1 MPKSNIELLIVD
13 DSPIACK
20 LLKFVAESDPSI
32 KVIGCCSNG
41 LEAIEFLKKG
51 TPDVIL
57 MDIHMPILD
66 GFETTRRIM
75 ASRPIPIIICSADYN
90 KNDTVKSFQALEAG
104 ALAILE
110 KPPAPAHKGFE
121 AAVKSFVDIIKTV
134 SDVKLITRKVTPTPY
149 IAPQKKELPIPEATF
164 EAIAI
169 GASLGG
175 PQALQTILSMLKA
188 PLSVPVF
195 IAQHIA
201 SDFAE
206 GLAVWLKG
214 ATGFDCVV
222 PKEGETISAAKVYI
236 APGCSSMQITKQG
249 RFRIKNDLSEEEI
262 STSISSLFQSVGE
275 VYGSRAIGVI
285 LTGMGRDGV
294 DGLLSMK
301 GKGALTIAQSEN
313 DCLMFGMPKEAI
325 QSNAASVMLDLKEIP
340 VYLERVLNK
349 QKSSILN

>member
-13 DSPIACK
+13 DSAIACK
-20 LLKFVAESDPSI
+20 LLQFVAESDSSI

-41 LEAIEFLKKG
+41 LEAIEFLKNG

-57 MDIHMPILD
+57 MDIHMPKLD
-66 GFETTRRIM
+66 GFEATRRIM
-75 ASRPIPIIICSADYN
+75 ATKPIPIIICSADYN

-121 AAVKSFVDIIKTV
+121 VAVKSFVDIIKTV
-134 SDVKLITRKVTPTPY
+134 SDVKLITRKTSQTPY
-149 IAPQKKELPIPEATF
+149 TATKKIEAPIPEGTF
-164 EAIAI
+164 EAIVI

-175 PQALQTILSMLKA
+175 PQALQTILSLLKP
-188 PLSVPVF
+188 PLPVPVF

-206 GLAVWLKG
+206 GLAAWLKG
-214 ATGFDCVV
+214 DTGFDCVV
-222 PKEGETISAAKVYI
+222 PQEGDKISPNKVYI

-249 RFRIKNDLSEEEI
+249 KFLIKRGIPQEQI
-262 STSISSLFQSVGE
+262 GTSISTLLRSVGE
-275 VYGSRAIGVI
+275 FYGARAVGII

-301 GKGALTIAQSEN
+301 EKGALTIAQSEN

-325 QSNAASVMLDLKEIP
+325 QSNAATVTLDLKEIP
-340 VYLERVLNK
+340 VYLERILNK
-349 QKSSILN
+349 KSPGF